1 MVVKTVVKETLRARQ
16 AEGTRQLLIA
26 TARELF
32 TERGFAAT
40 SIEEIIQRAGV
51 AKGALYHHFSG
62 KNDLFRAVYDAVQA
76 DAVAGVVAAALAE
89 SEPWAA
95 VRAGL
100 SAFLDACLDPAF
112 RRVVVLD
119 SVGVLQQ
126 DVWDGGIEH
135 NELPM
140 LRTVLTPLVAA
151 DLLPGVGVE
160 PLSTSRSAAC
170 TAPRC
175 SSPDHASHA
184 SPAATSTPSSTR
196 WSPASNP
203 AADAPHRRRRTASR
217 RPRRMN
223 SSETGGTG
231 DGRVD
236 LRREAWRGPSHGA
249 TWARRVSDPRPCAP
263 QKHD

>member
-1 MVVKTVVKETLRARQ
+1 MSRKRCGPDHAK
-16 AEGTRQLLIA
+16 GTRQLLIA

-62 KNDLFRAVYDAVQA
+62 KNDLFRAVYDAVQT
-76 DAVAGVVAAALAE
+76 DAITGVVA
-89 SEPWAA
+89 PWPSRTRGTRSAP
-95 VRAGL
+95 GL

-151 DLLPGVGVE
+151 DLLTASTSNPS
-160 PLSTSRSAAC
+160 STSRSAAC

-175 SSPDHASHA
+175 SSPDRGSQRIT
-184 SPAATSTPSSTR
+184 AARSTPSSTP
-196 WSPASNP
+196 WSPAP
-203 AADAPHRRRRTASR
+203 IPPPTH
-217 RPRRMN
+217 P
-223 SSETGGTG
+223 
-231 DGRVD
+231 
-236 LRREAWRGPSHGA
+236 P
-249 TWARRVSDPRPCAP
+249 
-263 QKHD
+263 